1 MFPARGA
8 KLYQVTYFF
17 HGRGIIIIEM
27 QDLNCSSLESL
38 GAVTFYAQYTDGEIK
53 MKNDNKVE
61 GKRIIFYS
69 IKVLKS

>member
-1 MFPARGA
+1 
-8 KLYQVTYFF
+8 
-17 HGRGIIIIEM
+17 M